1 MGSTEE
7 VNKWQIVSCYHVTF
21 LFFPTLGLNTDTS
34 AASLLV
40 PSKKFKEFIE
50 LNVQAK
56 VGASSTNATTA
67 PPTTSDITKSGK
79 VGNYGAPSISPKAG
93 QHIDSQAFSSGLE
106 KLRMIYEKCPVCLLP
121 H

>member
-1 MGSTEE
+1 M
-7 VNKWQIVSCYHVTF
+7 
-21 LFFPTLGLNTDTS
+21 NTDTS

-40 PSKKFKEFIE
+40 PSNKFKEFIE

-67 PPTTSDITKSGK
+67 PPTTTTTTTTATNPASEITKILQNISSDITKSGK